1 KRSPHTTV
9 PRASGV
15 CRALLNSC
23 EPSGGR
29 ATVQQSPAN
38 TGRSWHRRV
47 RGALLDFGLWLCLL
61 ARRNQGRQDR
71 LYLLEPDHPGPW
83 RRQRFAGRRASSCEL
98 SACGFNQCP
107 SNGLGSTTEC
117 GPQDRFSSGD
127 HVRTGEARSPSWA
140 VVPNAAHATGDT
152 VRLDVPKGASV
163 SACASGFTGSGCY
176 RATRSGSAGRKF
188 VVNTAASTQPGSTW
202 VSVPEPAATSA
213 TCASFG
219 RRRRSS
225 GSRTS
230 PQPGA
235 CFRCRFSSVIGCRPS
250 FACHGFAA

>member
-1 KRSPHTTV
+1 VR
-9 PRASGV
+9 
-15 CRALLNSC
+15 

-152 VRLDVPKGASV
+152 VRLDVPKGAFF
-163 SACASGFTGSGCY
+163 SG
-176 RATRSGSAGRKF
+176 K
-188 VVNTAASTQPGSTW
+188 Q
-202 VSVPEPAATSA
+202 SA
-213 TCASFG
+213 TCCGPAAFSGCARTLAFDQRG
-219 RRRRSS
+219 FPGFIARAGGWRSATCS
-225 GSRTS
+225 GSGDS
-230 PQPGA
+230 VVVA
-235 CFRCRFSSVIGCRPS
+235 FCF
-250 FACHGFAA
+250 HGSGG

>member
-1 KRSPHTTV
+1 M
-9 PRASGV
+9 
-15 CRALLNSC
+15 
-23 EPSGGR
+23 
-29 ATVQQSPAN
+29 
-38 TGRSWHRRV
+38 

-152 VRLDVPKGASV
+152 VRLDVPKGAFF
-163 SACASGFTGSGCY
+163 SG
-176 RATRSGSAGRKF
+176 K
-188 VVNTAASTQPGSTW
+188 Q
-202 VSVPEPAATSA
+202 SA
-213 TCASFG
+213 TCCGPAAFSGCARTLVFDQRG
-219 RRRRSS
+219 FPGFIARAGGWRSATCS
-225 GSRTS
+225 GSGDS
-230 PQPGA
+230 VVVA
-235 CFRCRFSSVIGCRPS
+235 FCF
-250 FACHGFAA
+250 HGSGG